1 MFQSAKLTM
10 IDHAEQERVKALL
23 SQALPMLCKSGLN
36 FSSKFSVEALIG
48 ITLDDD
54 KVMLVSV
61 KETIQNETGGGD
73 SSKAKEGQNK
83 GKRRKKS
90 KRKHEDDSES
100 DYTDNDGT
108 VYYELVCTF
117 VESLGELPNPPVI
130 AYSTSF

>member
-1 MFQSAKLTM
+1 M

-90 KRKHEDDSES
+90 KRKHDDSES
-100 DYTDNDGT
+100 DYTDDDGT
-108 VYYELVCTF
+108 VYELVCIF
-117 VESLGELPNPPVI
+117 VASLDELL
-130 AYSTSF
+130 STPCCQIHLF

>member
-90 KRKHEDDSES
+90 KRKHDDSES
-100 DYTDNDGT
+100 DYTDDDGT
-108 VYYELVCTF
+108 VYELLCTF
-117 VESLGELPNPPVI
+117 VASLDELL
-130 AYSTSF
+130 STQCCQIHLF